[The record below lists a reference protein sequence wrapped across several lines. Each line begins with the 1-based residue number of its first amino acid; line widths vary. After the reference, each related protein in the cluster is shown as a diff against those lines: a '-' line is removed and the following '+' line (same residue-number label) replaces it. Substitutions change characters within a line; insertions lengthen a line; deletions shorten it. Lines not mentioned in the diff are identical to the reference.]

1 MGQRRRRRRTV
12 DRVRGCRAGS
22 RHDSTD
28 RPVSVG
34 SKENIGPT
42 KKMKFGI
49 FKEATVHSS
58 SLVQWLCVLAA
69 EFISHTP
76 KEHLASSN
84 TRTSS
89 ASGSLCPRPRAAAVG
104 GRPCRPRLGGTRA
117 EEGRP
122 ENCPTSAPT
131 SRPGSRAVRPADWR
145 PWSRSAFQK
154 PALGRRR
161 RRFASPAFSRPQAPR
176 CASRFGRP
184 RPLRTNVTVYLL
196 EIK

>member
-1 MGQRRRRRRTV
+1 MGQRRQRRRTV
-12 DRVRGCRAGS
+12 DRVWGRRAGS

-84 TRTSS
+84 TRTSL

-122 ENCPTSAPT
+122 GELSDISAYVP
-131 SRPGSRAVRPADWR
+131 
-145 PWSRSAFQK
+145 
-154 PALGRRR
+154 
-161 RRFASPAFSRPQAPR
+161 PR
-176 CASRFGRP
+176 EPGRP
-184 RPLRTNVTVYLL
+184 PRRLAPLVALCFPEACSGPTAPPLRFSCLL
-196 EIK
+196 